1 VATAEDTQNQQGRTG
16 TGSLARSTAI
26 MSVGTLVSRL
36 TGVIRLAVIV
46 ATLGVAETR
55 LTDAYNIANSAPNII
70 YELVLG
76 GVVTSVFV
84 PLFVELLEKETRE
97 RAWEVMSAVLNLS
110 LLVLS
115 VITVIGILAAPWIA
129 HFYALRL
136 EGNEMLAQQR
146 VITFLLRLF
155 IPQIIL
161 YGLYFIVAGML
172 NATKRFGPPMFTP
185 ILNNLVVIAAFL
197 WFQQMYGVVTL
208 ESATTSQLLLIGLG
222 TTLSVAP
229 MGLALLPYLRRVGSY
244 RLTLSVDHPSIKK
257 LLRLSV
263 FVVGFV
269 VANQLGY
276 LVIQWL
282 ANAQQGA
289 FSAYISASTFFL
301 MPIGLFVW
309 SLTTALLPTLSRHA
323 VHDRWDEFRS
333 HLSLGVRATLF
344 LMIPATVGYLILAR
358 PMVRVLLEHGVMTSR
373 STDLV
378 ATVLTFL
385 VLGLVQFSLFQLFVR
400 AFYATQD
407 TKTPFLINCAVIGL
421 NTAINVPMFAWAG
434 AKGLAAGQ
442 AIAYTVGVAL
452 HVRLLGRRIG
462 GLEGRRLTASALRI
476 SGAAGAMA
484 AVVWLSWRAVASA
497 APMSGVMA
505 EVLELGVPVVLGVVA
520 YLAAAHVLKVEEL
533 DYVKGL
539 IARRPGRTP
548 RDDQEEPAG

>member
-1 VATAEDTQNQQGRTG
+1 MAATEEAEDQHHTEA
-16 TGSLARSTAI
+16 GSLARSTAI

-36 TGVIRLAVIV
+36 TGVVRLAVIV
-46 ATLGVAETR
+46 AALGVAETR
-55 LTDAYNIANSAPNII
+55 LTDAYNIANTAPNII

-76 GVVTSVFV
+76 GVITSVFV
-84 PLFVELLEKETRE
+84 PLFVELLEKESRE
-97 RAWEVMSAVLNLS
+97 RAWEVMSAILNVS
-110 LLVLS
+110 LLILA
-115 VITVIGILAAPWIA
+115 VITVIGVLAAPWIA

-136 EGNEMLAQQR
+136 EGNELLAQER

-172 NATKRFGPPMFTP
+172 NANKRFGPPMFTP
-185 ILNNLVVIAAFL
+185 ILNNLVVIVAFL

-229 MGLALLPYLRRVGSY
+229 MGLGLLPYFRKVGHY
-244 RLTLSVDHPSIKK
+244 RATLSLDHPSIKK

-263 FVVGFV
+263 FVIGFV

-309 SLTTALLPTLSRHA
+309 SLTTALLPALSQHA
-323 VHDRWDEFRS
+323 VHERWDQFRS
-333 HLSLGVRATLF
+333 QLSLGVRGTLF

-358 PMVRVLLEHGVMTSR
+358 PMVRVLLEHGVMTGE
-373 STDLV
+373 STELV

-385 VLGLVQFSLFQLFVR
+385 VLGLLQFSLFQLFVR

-407 TKTPFLINCAVIGL
+407 TKTPFLINCVVVAV

-434 AKGLAAGQ
+434 APGLAAGQ
-442 AIAYTVGVAL
+442 AIAYTLGVAL
-452 HVRLLGRRIG
+452 QTRLLARRIG
-462 GLEGRRLTASALRI
+462 GLEARRLITSAIRMT
-476 SGAAGAMA
+476 GAAAAMA
-484 AVVWLSWRAVASA
+484 ASVWLSWQGVAWL
-497 APMSGVMA
+497 PLPRGIVA
-505 EVLELGVPVVLGVVA
+505 EGLELGVPVAFGIA
-520 YLAAAHVLKVEEL
+520 TYLAAAHLLKVEEL

-539 IARRPGRTP
+539 LARRSRAASAGEP
-548 RDDQEEPAG
+548 RATSE